1 MAFLNLIRWK
11 NLLLIALA
19 QVLIK
24 YALLEPFEASYGV
37 ETALEPI
44 GLAVLIL
51 ATLCIAGAGYIIN
64 DIQDV
69 EADLINKPEKVIVG
83 KSISEKTASN
93 LFIIL
98 NVIGVGLGYYISFS
112 INQTGFFALFVIISG
127 LLYLYSTYLKSILL
141 AGNVVVSLLVAFSLI
156 IVGLY
161 DLLPMITDT
170 NREVQ
175 LFFFILI
182 RDYAVFAFMINLL
195 RELVKDIEDVNG
207 DHKVGVQSLPIVVG
221 RERATKVV
229 FILSLIPL
237 LVIVFYVINNLY
249 KQTEAVVYFLIAVI
263 APLIY
268 VSLKLFSAEKKS
280 DYKHISTI
288 LKIVMLTGILSL
300 LLYQFII

>member
-24 YALLEPFEASYGV
+24 YALLEPFEETYGV

-44 GLAVLIL
+44 GLLVLVL

-64 DIQDV
+64 DIQDM
-69 EADLINKPEKVIVG
+69 EADLINKPQKVIIG
-83 KSISEKTASN
+83 NAISEQTASN
-93 LFIIL
+93 LFILL
-98 NVIGVGLGYYISFS
+98 NVIGVGLGYYISYS
-112 INQTGFFALFVIISG
+112 IDQTGFFALFVIISG
-127 LLYLYSTYLKSILL
+127 LLYLYSTYLKRILL
-141 AGNVVVSLLVAFSLI
+141 VGNIVISLLVGFSLI

-161 DLLPMITDT
+161 DLLPMITDS
-170 NREVQ
+170 NREIQ

-195 RELVKDIEDVNG
+195 RELVKNMEDING
-207 DHKVGVQSLPIVVG
+207 DHKVGVQSLPIVLG

-249 KQTEAVVYFLIAVI
+249 KQTEAVVYFLVAVI

-280 DYKHISTI
+280 DYKHISTV
-288 LKIVMLTGILSL
+288 LKLVMLTGILSL
-300 LLYQFII
+300 LLYQFVI